1 MGGNF
6 DICLFDLWAFKVKP
20 SKKNDLLKKL
30 VAMAMHTKN

>member
-20 SKKNDLLKKL
+20 SKNDLLKKL